1 MKRLA
6 PIFAV
11 PLVACATVPTSIA
24 GPTASIGQ
32 QAYVDGLKVT
42 PLQVLEDSRCPVDV
56 QCVWAGRLVVR
67 AEVSGG
73 RWRQIRNLDLGK
85 PEQVADGH
93 LTLVSAEPGARA
105 GAKIDPRAYRFA
117 FRFDGGL

>member
-6 PIFAV
+6 PICAV
-11 PLVACATVPTSIA
+11 PLVACATVPTSVA

-42 PLQVLEDSRCPVDV
+42 PLQVLEAGRGPVDV

-85 PEQVADGH
+85 PEQAADGH
-93 LTLVSAEPGARA
+93 FAPGSAERA
-105 GAKIDPRAYRFA
+105 A
-117 FRFDGGL
+117 